1 MSPTQN
7 QVRCSW
13 ESKKKE
19 NLSVKMREDCV
30 SITGFQTWVLALA
43 LVSARPQSMTDRQ
56 LEFPA

>member
-43 LVSARPQSMTDRQ
+43 LVSARPRSMTDRQ